1 MGRGKAPAD
10 RPFGVTRV
18 WFLPAAHV
26 DVQTAFEWYETE
38 RQGLGEEF
46 VQAVQ
51 VALDHILE
59 FPAACLVAHRGAR
72 RYLIERFPYCL
83 YYREVGEGLVVVAL
97 LHAARDPESP
107 RRRIEG

>member
-1 MGRGKAPAD
+1 M
-10 RPFGVTRV
+10 TRV
-18 WFLPAAHV
+18 WFLPAALV
-26 DVQTAFEWYETE
+26 DVETAFEWYEAE

-51 VALDHILE
+51 AGLDHILE
-59 FPAACLVAHRGAR
+59 FPAACPVARRDAR

-97 LHAARDPESP
+97 LHAARDPDLP

>member
-1 MGRGKAPAD
+1 M
-10 RPFGVTRV
+10 TRV

-26 DVQTAFEWYETE
+26 DVQTAFEWYEAE

-51 VALDHILE
+51 AALDRILE
-59 FPAACLVAHRGAR
+59 FPAASPVAHRDAR

-97 LHAARDPESP
+97 LHAARDPELPP
-107 RRRIEG
+107 RRIAG